1 MVSQAERGRYGPS
14 KAKYSGR
21 TPIAHKY
28 REGTVKST
36 PKGGL
41 KGRETIQ
48 GEPGR
53 EALGW
58 AAPGRGRF

>member
-1 MVSQAERGRYGPS
+1 VVAQAEDGRNGPS
-14 KAKYSGR
+14 KAEYSGR

-36 PKGGL
+36 PEGGL

-48 GEPGR
+48 REPSR
-53 EALGW
+53 EALG
-58 AAPGRGRF
+58 